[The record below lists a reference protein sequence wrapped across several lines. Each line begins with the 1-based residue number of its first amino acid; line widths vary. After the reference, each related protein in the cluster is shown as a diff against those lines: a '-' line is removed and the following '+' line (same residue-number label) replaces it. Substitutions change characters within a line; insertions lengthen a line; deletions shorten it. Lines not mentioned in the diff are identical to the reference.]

1 MKNGLVLGFFDGVHA
16 GHQAVIKSAVDYSE
30 NPVLV
35 TLKNFH
41 KSDELIMTRKSSYE
55 KAKKLGITKI
65 VEFDFFEVANLSA
78 IEFLKLLNDKFSPIS
93 ISSGFNY
100 TFGKNK
106 SGNVNILEEYQEK
119 FGYKY
124 FCVPPLKLDNTII
137 SSSLIKTLL
146 SKGDVEKA
154 NKLLG
159 SNFALNGIVKHG
171 AQLGREIGFPTA
183 NIDYPEEIIKLPY
196 GVYSVK
202 LDDNIGVM
210 NWGVKPTV
218 NKTLKPI
225 LETHIVEF
233 SEDLYGKNLNI
244 EVLRR
249 IREEKKFNNLDE
261 LKEQIKKD
269 IEECLKSL

>member
-1 MKNGLVLGFFDGVHA
+1 MKNGLILGFFDGVHA

-106 SGNVNILEEYQEK
+106 SGNVNLLEEYQEK

-124 FCVPPLKLDNTII
+124 FCVPPLKLDNTIV

-159 SNFALNGIVKHG
+159 SNFALNGIVKLG

-202 LDDNIGVM
+202 LDDKIGVM

-218 NKTLKPI
+218 NNTLKPI

-269 IEECLKSL
+269 IEECLK